1 MQMIPAHDGKHG
13 WSAMRRTGEEA
24 LDKTKLTSEEAKAL
38 LNDASVLPK
47 LIQLWRVCAAA

>member
-1 MQMIPAHDGKHG
+1 
-13 WSAMRRTGEEA
+13 MRRTGEEA